1 MLKIGDKL
9 TPGVNDE
16 SGIDEVYTVIG
27 ECEYDVDGGN
37 KRVLHIQLECNSCRI
52 STTFLARE
60 VDPNKC
66 GYSYNYYTLYRGDE
80 EIVIENLE
88 LDGKTTA
95 RLERRCRKN
104 KQKTYPGISEEEAK
118 KEILNV
124 VMKNPEYEPLLDD
137 FFASFR
143 GKENNCNTLESFVHT
158 FDLEGDLGIQIRR
171 YFEGVREDKL
181 KRRICNIF
189 DRRLKT
195 NRGST
200 KERI

>member
-9 TPGVNDE
+9 TPIAGED
-16 SGIDEVYTVIG
+16 GDADDVYTVIG

-37 KRVLHIQLECNSCRI
+37 KRVLHIQLEYKSCRI
-52 STTFLARE
+52 STTFLTRE

-143 GKENNCNTLESFVHT
+143 GKENNCNTLELFVHT

-171 YFEGVREDKL
+171 YFDSIREDKL